1 MKHFHKLIH
10 DDGSEIY
17 VHNAIFLSALRIFT
31 SVTPEVAAVY
41 QSYFNKTQKFIC
53 VSHFLY
59 TAQNLLART
68 VMSGGK
74 VSKTAENVAY
84 LNDGDI
90 PDHLIDIIN
99 NEIQSFAGNTA
110 VCRSDVSRYI
120 NYYMKKY
127 ADTIDW
133 DVFQEVSYEESKED
147 PVQFTGFEELESAS
161 EAPIPLAH
169 TYQGPLKVKLKV
181 LGCSSKPVDDSYPL
195 VNSRV
200 DEESEHSEA
209 TETQLY

>member
-1 MKHFHKLIH
+1 MKDFQRLDLVVVIH
-10 DDGSEIY
+10 EARTVDTDARRWLRDIP
-17 VHNAIFLSALRIFT
+17 LRIFT
-31 SVTPEVAAVY
+31 SVTPEVVEVY
-41 QSYFNKTQKFIC
+41 HSQFNKTQKFIC

-68 VMSGGK
+68 VMS
-74 VSKTAENVAY
+74 A
-84 LNDGDI
+84 
-90 PDHLIDIIN
+90 HLIDRLNI
-99 NEIQSFAGNTA
+99 EIQSFAGNTA

-133 DVFQEVSYEESKED
+133 NVFQEVSSKESKD
-147 PVQFTGFEELESAS
+147 DHIHFTGFEKLASAS

-169 TYQGPLKVKLKV
+169 TDQRPPKVKLNV
-181 LGCSSKPVDDSYPL
+181 LGCSSKPVGDSCSSL
-195 VNSRV
+195 VKSRV
-200 DEESEHSEA
+200 DEETEPEA